1 MTWWKFQSKVQKA
14 KKEILHASAEI
25 AKNQPESLL
34 QSFIDY
40 VNSTQSA
47 NQLKMK
53 VDIPQT
59 GKLSVICQFNGEK
72 EYQYSLSNN
81 APGKVQENP
90 ELLINALYRNKN
102 LNFVNDE
109 LKRTL
114 DEILKMHG
122 LRKKIA
128 FELEVHRRNGTLN
141 LNLTHSYERLKTWTK
156 DLDDRY
162 AEVQAYHPKV
172 WFNSPHFAE
181 RLHYIYKEFQR
192 EQTEQPIK
200 PSDPVEAD
208 LMAILDDEVLSPET
222 KDKARQLLEQ
232 YKRQQVEEKVVK
244 EKGREQE
251 ALLILSTIEQHYVK
265 KGGTVHGNSV

>member
-1 MTWWKFQSKVQKA
+1 MTWWKFQSKAQKA
-14 KKEILHASAEI
+14 KKEILHASEEI

-34 QSFIDY
+34 QCFIDY
-40 VNSTQSA
+40 VNRTQST
-47 NQLKMK
+47 NHLKMK

-59 GKLSVICQFNGEK
+59 GKLSVICQFYGEK
-72 EYQYSLSNN
+72 EYQYSLSNT

-90 ELLINALYRNKN
+90 ELLINALYRNKG
-102 LNFVNDE
+102 LNHVNDE
-109 LKRTL
+109 LKRIV
-114 DEILKMHG
+114 DEILKVHG
-122 LRKKIA
+122 LKKRIATEWNVRKDRVK
-128 FELEVHRRNGTLN
+128 TST
-141 LNLTHSYERLKTWTK
+141 LTHSYAQLKMWEK
-156 DLDDRY
+156 ELNDRY
-162 AEVQAYHPKV
+162 SEIQAYHPKV

-208 LMAILDDEVLSPET
+208 LMAILGDEVLSPET
-222 KDKARQLLEQ
+222 KDKARDLLEQ

-265 KGGTVHGNSV
+265 KGGTADGDSI